1 MPHVKRSG
9 FVVAMCFTATW
20 AFSVHAGAD
29 MLRDKADAYLEFFLA
44 HHAPGLGG
52 VVNEVEFAD
61 ELRADA
67 VCLRGIGDATSW
79 SGIAAGVVAMRHLLE
94 PTDETLADLLFFTGY
109 LHDAKA
115 VTQTPGYI
123 ARYVAPDELPFN
135 CETPSGGEWD
145 VPGEGEYAGYFWIGN
160 TSRDQYV
167 GWFWGNTWAAE
178 ALAGEDDP
186 TARAALETIRDDM
199 RDVIATLVDQDWWI
213 VDQDGRIDGNG
224 AAFVEP
230 FRRLSWLTQAAA
242 VTGDAWIEAELESRR
257 GRILA
262 QLPIDVWAWPNT
274 YAEYYG
280 FHLLYLEFDAIFRL
294 RPAGAEL
301 ARVFDIWDD
310 NVRRYS
316 AWTHNPWFDAMY
328 LAACD
333 RLGRCREDRD
343 AIAADLRTSLG
354 VMRDAPNAKVRVE
367 PPQLPLDPFSV
378 WAHDLLA
385 GSSLLEDLWDID
397 PQTAE
402 PHFVENRCWTDF
414 LWQRSPYHI
423 DCGETDDN
431 PLKTAP
437 GLDYLLPYW
446 MAATH
451 GLLPEAFRSDD
462 EPDLGDPV
470 SDAGSPPFS
479 DPDDEDEEPRR
490 CGA

>member
-1 MPHVKRSG
+1 
-9 FVVAMCFTATW
+9 
-20 AFSVHAGAD
+20 
-29 MLRDKADAYLEFFLA
+29 
-44 HHAPGLGG
+44 
-52 VVNEVEFAD
+52 
-61 ELRADA
+61 
-67 VCLRGIGDATSW
+67 TSW
-79 SGIAAGVVAMRHLLE
+79 SGIAAGVMAMRHLRE
-94 PTDETLADLLFFTGY
+94 PSDETLADLLFFARY

-123 ARYVAPDELPFN
+123 ARYVAPDGMPFN
-135 CETPSGGEWD
+135 CEPPAGGDWNESGAD
-145 VPGEGEYAGYFWIGN
+145 EYEGYFWIGN

-178 ALAGEDDP
+178 ALEGESDP

-199 RDVIATLVDQDWWI
+199 RDVIVTLVDHDWWI

-224 AAFVEP
+224 AAYVEL

-242 VTGDAWIEAELESRR
+242 VTGDEWIAVELAARK
-257 GRILA
+257 GRILD
-262 QLPIDVWAWPNT
+262 QLPIDIWAWPNK

-294 RPAGAEL
+294 WPAGEEL

-316 AWTHNPWFDAMY
+316 AWTHNPWFDAVY

-333 RLGRCREDRD
+333 RLGRCGDDRD
-343 AIAADLRTSLG
+343 AIVADLRTSLG
-354 VMRDAPNAKVRVE
+354 AMRDAPNAKVRVE
-367 PPQLPLDPFSV
+367 PPPLPLDPFSV
-378 WAHDLLA
+378 WAHDLFA
-385 GSSLLEDLWDID
+385 GSPLLEDLWDID

-446 MAATH
+446 IAATH
-451 GLLPEAFRSDD
+451 GLFPAPFRSERDPEDD
-462 EPDLGDPV
+462 E
-470 SDAGSPPFS
+470 SDDDGAPPFPS
-479 DPDDEDEEPRR
+479 KKDEDEEPSR